1 MTLSE
6 LRFIVALAHEKNF
19 RKAAERSFVSQPAL
33 SLGIKKIEQELNI
46 SIFERSVGAGGDVK
60 ITPTG
65 QKIIDQA
72 VIVLEEAAKIKDLSA
87 NGDKQLDLPF
97 KLGLIYSIAP
107 YLLPLIIPELRKK
120 APQMPLE
127 INENITKNLETAL
140 KQGSIDAAVI
150 ALPFDIPGVATE
162 ILYDESFVVIAPLVH
177 RWDVNNT
184 IKAKDLAQ
192 EKVLLLDRTHC
203 FSNQVVEAC
212 PGLSKNS
219 EIQLGNSLETIRSM
233 VASNLG
239 ISVLPKSATTETH
252 DNSQV
257 KTILFEAPAPFRR
270 VALAYR
276 KSAVKKE
283 AINRII
289 DVIKSLEH
297 NKHGIFNMVK

>member
-19 RKAAERSFVSQPAL
+19 RRAAEKSFVSQPAL
-33 SLGIKKIEQELNI
+33 SLGIKKIEQELNL
-46 SIFERSVGAGGDVK
+46 SLFERSVGAGGDVR
-60 ITPTG
+60 ITPIG

-72 VIVLEEAAKIKDLSA
+72 TIVLEEAAKIKDLSA
-87 NGDKQLDLPF
+87 NGDKQLNLPF

-107 YLLPLIIPELRKK
+107 YLLPLIIPKLREHT
-120 APQMPLE
+120 PNMPLE
-127 INENITKNLETAL
+127 IYENITKNLENDL

-150 ALPFDIPGVATE
+150 ALPFDIPGVAIE
-162 ILYDESFVVIAPLVH
+162 VLYDEVFVVIAPLNH
-177 RWDVNNT
+177 RWDVQKN

-203 FSNQVVEAC
+203 FSNQVKEAC

-239 ISVLPKSATTETH
+239 ISVLPKSATAAQH
-252 DNSQV
+252 DNALV
-257 KTILFEAPAPFRR
+257 KIISFEPPVPFRR

-283 AINRII
+283 AISAIVS
-289 DVIKSLEH
+289 VIKSLDLS
-297 NKHGIFNMVK
+297 KFNA

>member
-19 RKAAERSFVSQPAL
+19 RKAAEKSFVSQPAL
-33 SLGIKKIEQELNI
+33 SLGIKKIEQELNM

-60 ITPTG
+60 ITPVG
-65 QKIIDQA
+65 QKIIEQA
-72 VIVLEEAAKIKDLSA
+72 TIVLEEAAKIKDLSA
-87 NGDKQLDLPF
+87 GGDKQLDLPF

-107 YLLPLIIPELRKK
+107 YLLPLIIPSLGQKV
-120 APQMPLE
+120 PNMPLE
-127 INENITKNLETAL
+127 IHEDITKNLENDL

-150 ALPFDIPGVATE
+150 ALPFDIPGMEIE
-162 ILYDESFVVIAPLVH
+162 ILYDEPFVVIVPLLH
-177 RWDVNNT
+177 SWKAKTT
-184 IKAKDLAQ
+184 IKAKDLSK

-219 EIQLGNSLETIRSM
+219 EIQLGNSLETIRKM

-239 ISVLPKSATTETH
+239 ISVLPQSAATDKYQDTLV
-252 DNSQV
+252 Q
-257 KTILFEAPAPFRR
+257 TIPFESPVPFRR

-283 AINRII
+283 AVKHIIN
-289 DVIKSLEH
+289 VIKSLEVP
-297 NKHGIFNMVK
+297 KIFNN

>member
-19 RKAAERSFVSQPAL
+19 RKAAEKSFVSQPAL
-33 SLGIKKIEQELNI
+33 SLGIKKIEQELNM

-60 ITPTG
+60 ITPVG
-65 QKIIDQA
+65 QKIIEQA
-72 VIVLEEAAKIKDLSA
+72 TIVLEEAAKIKDLSA
-87 NGDKQLDLPF
+87 GGDKQLDLPF

-107 YLLPLIIPELRKK
+107 YLLPLIIPSLGQK
-120 APQMPLE
+120 APNMPLE
-127 INENITKNLETAL
+127 IHEDITKNLENDL

-150 ALPFDIPGVATE
+150 ALPFDIPGMEIE
-162 ILYDESFVVIAPLVH
+162 ILYDEPFVVIVPLLH
-177 RWDVNNT
+177 SWKSKTT
-184 IKAKDLAQ
+184 IKAKDLSK

-219 EIQLGNSLETIRSM
+219 EIQLGNSLETIRKM

-239 ISVLPKSATTETH
+239 ISVLPQSAATDKYQDTLV
-252 DNSQV
+252 Q
-257 KTILFEAPAPFRR
+257 TIPFESPVPFRR

-276 KSAVKKE
+276 KSAVKKD
-283 AINRII
+283 AVKHIVN
-289 DVIKSLEH
+289 VIKSLEVP
-297 NKHGIFNMVK
+297 KIFNN

>member
-19 RKAAERSFVSQPAL
+19 RKAAEKSFVSQPAL
-33 SLGIKKIEQELNI
+33 SLGIKKIEQELNM

-60 ITPTG
+60 ITPVG
-65 QKIIDQA
+65 QKIIEQA
-72 VIVLEEAAKIKDLSA
+72 VIVLGEVAKIKDLSA
-87 NGDKQLDLPF
+87 GGDKQLDLPF

-107 YLLPLIIPELRKK
+107 YLLPLIIPSLRES
-120 APQMPLE
+120 APNMPLE
-127 INENITKNLETAL
+127 VYEDITKNLENDL
-140 KQGSIDAAVI
+140 KEGSIDAAVI
-150 ALPFDIPGVATE
+150 ALPFDVPGVE
-162 ILYDESFVVIAPLVH
+162 IEVLYDEPFAVVVPSKH
-177 RWDVNNT
+177 SWGSRKT
-184 IKAKDLAQ
+184 IRAKDLSK

-219 EIQLGNSLETIRSM
+219 EIQLGNSLETIRKM

-239 ISVLPKSATTETH
+239 ISVLPQSAAT
-252 DNSQV
+252 DKYQDSLV
-257 KTILFEAPAPFRR
+257 KIIPFESPVPFRR

-283 AINRII
+283 AVTHIV
-289 DVIKSLEH
+289 DVIKLCRVA
-297 NKHGIFNMVK
+297 NQ